1 MKYLCTQKI
10 NNECKNKL
18 RVKDNIILVK
28 TKELQDLKVKYEE
41 AIERNNKLQGEV
53 IEGQKLVLEGLKNIK
68 AAGIDKEPEM
78 KIGFIDE
85 EKGQVYMGYDKWI
98 TTNFYHKLMALPKIQ
113 LFVENVARFVFG
125 DEVLLKAPS
134 AVSSNIISEI
144 QCNTI
149 KTKTEK
155 AVKEPTPPLRS
166 NHDSED
172 EGEIQINNGVDGE
185 MDDLNE
191 EPDSEDSTAFII
203 DES

>member
-1 MKYLCTQKI
+1 
-10 NNECKNKL
+10 
-18 RVKDNIILVK
+18 
-28 TKELQDLKVKYEE
+28 
-41 AIERNNKLQGEV
+41 
-53 IEGQKLVLEGLKNIK
+53 
-68 AAGIDKEPEM
+68 M

-125 DEVLLKAPS
+125 DEVLLKS
-134 AVSSNIISEI
+134 TVSGKTSNRSKNKSTEIYQLDPTSLSQTRGFFEHYLRNSVFTHGMHENIIFKHLGSLERYI
-144 QCNTI
+144 SKFIAKFKGNTI

>member
-1 MKYLCTQKI
+1 
-10 NNECKNKL
+10 
-18 RVKDNIILVK
+18 
-28 TKELQDLKVKYEE
+28 
-41 AIERNNKLQGEV
+41 
-53 IEGQKLVLEGLKNIK
+53 
-68 AAGIDKEPEM
+68 M

-125 DEVLLKAPS
+125 DEVLLKS
-134 AVSSNIISEI
+134 TVSGKTSNRSKNKSTEI
-144 QCNTI
+144 YQLDPTSLSQTRGFFEHYLRNSVFTHGNTI